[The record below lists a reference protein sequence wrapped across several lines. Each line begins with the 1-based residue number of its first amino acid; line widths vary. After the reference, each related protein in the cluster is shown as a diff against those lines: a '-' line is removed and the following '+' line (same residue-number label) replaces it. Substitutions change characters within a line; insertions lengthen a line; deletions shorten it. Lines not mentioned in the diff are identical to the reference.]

1 MRSNKEIKAAVRA
14 RYAQAVREG
23 GGCCGPSGSVTFQEK
38 AFFPLAGYGADELKG
53 LPQEAVTGAFGCGNP
68 LAFAGVEPGQVV
80 LDIGSGGGI
89 DCLLAAERVG
99 PAGRVIGVDMT
110 PEMLRR
116 AEANVAAAGHTNVEF
131 RLGEAER
138 LPVADASVDWIISN
152 CVINLSPDKPAVFRE
167 IHRVLRPGG
176 RLLIS
181 DVVAEVLPETVRAD
195 LTAWSSCIAGAISE
209 REYVAGL
216 EAAGFADVR
225 VVSRLPYEAGQV
237 AVLAGAPEA
246 ACGCGTA
253 SGVGAEDLA
262 GKVRSANF
270 SARKS
275 GGTAGVSIRSAET
288 TDLPAILALLEEAR
302 LPTAGVA
309 EHAAD
314 FLVAEEAGSP
324 VGAVGMER
332 AGEVALF
339 RSLVVRSD
347 ARRRGIAERLF
358 RALEAL
364 ARARGVKRAYLLT
377 ETLEARCGGWGF
389 TRVSRESVPAALRG
403 SPEFAGCC
411 PSSAA
416 LMAKDL

>member
-1 MRSNKEIKAAVRA
+1 MRSDKEIKAAVRE
-14 RYAQAVREG
+14 RYAQAVQEG
-23 GGCCGPSGSVTFQEK
+23 SGCCGPSGSVTFQV
-38 AFFPLAGYGADELKG
+38 AGYGTDELKG
-53 LPQEAVTGAFGCGNP
+53 LPQEAVAGAFGCGNP

-80 LDIGSGGGI
+80 LDIGSGAGI

-99 PAGRVIGVDMT
+99 PRGRVIGVDMT

-131 RLGEAER
+131 RPGEAER

-181 DVVAEVLPETVRAD
+181 DMVAEALPEAVRGD
-195 LTAWSSCIAGAISE
+195 LVAWSSCIAGAISE

-216 EAAGFADVR
+216 AAAGFADVR
-225 VVSRLPYEAGQV
+225 VVSRLPYEAGQI
-237 AVLAGAPEA
+237 AALAGAPEA

-262 GKVRSANF
+262 GKVRSASF
-270 SARKS
+270 SARKP
-275 GGTAGVSIRSAET
+275 GGTAGIGIRSAEAA
-288 TDLPAILALLEEAR
+288 DLPAILALLEETR

-309 EHAAD
+309 EHLAA
-314 FLVAEEAGSP
+314 FLVAEEAGQ
-324 VGAVGMER
+324 VAGAVGMEQ

-339 RSLVVRSD
+339 RSLVVRPD
-347 ARRRGIAERLF
+347 ARRRGIGERLF
-358 RALEAL
+358 RALEAV
-364 ARARGVKRAYLLT
+364 ARARGAKRAYLLT
-377 ETLEARCGGWGF
+377 ETIETRCRAWGF
-389 TRVSRESVPAALRG
+389 TRVPPETVPAALRS
-403 SPEFAGCC
+403 SPEFTGCC
-411 PSSAA
+411 PASAA
-416 LMAKDL
+416 LMVKDL

>member
-1 MRSNKEIKAAVRA
+1 MRSDKEIKAAVRE
-14 RYAQAVREG
+14 RYAQAVQEG
-23 GGCCGPSGSVTFQEK
+23 SGCCGPSGSVTFQV
-38 AFFPLAGYGADELKG
+38 AGYGADELQG
-53 LPQEAVTGAFGCGNP
+53 LPQEAVAGAFGCGNP

-80 LDIGSGGGI
+80 LDIGSGAGI

-181 DVVAEVLPETVRAD
+181 DVVAEELPDTVRAD
-195 LTAWSSCIAGAISE
+195 LTAWSSCLAGAISE

-216 EAAGFADVR
+216 EAAGFVDVR
-225 VVSRLPYEAGQV
+225 VVSRLPYEAGQI
-237 AVLAGAPEA
+237 AALAGVPEA
-246 ACGCGTA
+246 ACGCGAA
-253 SGVGAEDLA
+253 SGSAGSEDLA

-270 SARKS
+270 SARKP
-275 GGTAGVSIRSAET
+275 GGAGGPTVRAAGAA
-288 TDLPAILALLEEAR
+288 DLPAILALLEETR

-309 EHAAD
+309 EHLAE
-314 FLVAEEAGSP
+314 FLVAEEAGQ
-324 VGAVGMER
+324 VAGAVGMEQ

-339 RSLVVRSD
+339 RSLVVRPD
-347 ARRRGIAERLF
+347 ARRRGIGERLF
-358 RALEAL
+358 RALEAV
-364 ARARGVKRAYLLT
+364 ARARGARRAYLLT
-377 ETLEARCGGWGF
+377 ETIETRCRAWGF
-389 TRVSRESVPAALRG
+389 TRVPRETVPAALRS
-403 SPEFAGCC
+403 SPEFTGCC
-411 PSSAA
+411 PDSAA
-416 LMAKDL
+416 LMVKDL